1 MIKTN
6 DFTFAHRDEGFDLH
20 IDKSIR
26 GYQDMLKDVV
36 SFSRYFVEDG
46 TYVLDIGCSTGK
58 LTDRIIKA
66 NKDIA
71 PSAHYV
77 GVEYAKGF
85 QTDLKERTKTIKNNH
100 DIEAKFLH
108 ADIRYHEFDYRK
120 KLSFATSIFTLQ
132 FMPKRDRED
141 VIKKVY
147 DQLQPGGAFVFAEK
161 VYCDNPQIQDMM
173 TFMYYDHKKESFT
186 CDDIMT
192 KEKTLRHMLKPN
204 TWDELKQFMYNAGF
218 KDVQVFWRNFM
229 FVGAIAIK

>member
-1 MIKTN
+1 MNN

-77 GVEYAKGF
+77 GVEYAEGF
-85 QTDLKERTKTIKNNH
+85 QKDLRERMGWESRNFVLKRFSKEIINK
-100 DIEAKFLH
+100 
-108 ADIRYHEFDYRK
+108 
-120 KLSFATSIFTLQ
+120 
-132 FMPKRDRED
+132 
-141 VIKKVY
+141 
-147 DQLQPGGAFVFAEK
+147 
-161 VYCDNPQIQDMM
+161 
-173 TFMYYDHKKESFT
+173 
-186 CDDIMT
+186 
-192 KEKTLRHMLKPN
+192 KTLEVYKKIL
-204 TWDELKQFMYNAGF
+204 F
-218 KDVQVFWRNFM
+218 
-229 FVGAIAIK
+229 

>member
-1 MIKTN
+1 MPDN
-6 DFTFAHRDEGFDLH
+6 DFTFAHRDEGFDTH

-36 SFSRYFVEDG
+36 SFSRYFIEDG

-71 PSAHYV
+71 PQAHYI

-85 QTDLKERTKTIKNNH
+85 QNDLKERTKTIKTNH
-100 DIEAKFLH
+100 EIEAKFLN

-120 KLSFATSIFTLQ
+120 KLSYATSIFTLQ

-173 TFMYYDHKKESFT
+173 TFMYYDYKRQNFSDKDILDKEVQ
-186 CDDIMT
+186 
-192 KEKTLRHMLKPN
+192 LRHMMKPN
-204 TWDELKQFMYNAGF
+204 TKTELYKMVQDAGF
-218 KDVQVFWRNFM
+218 EIHTFWQNFN
-229 FVGAIAIK
+229 FVGVIALKK

>member
-1 MIKTN
+1 
-6 DFTFAHRDEGFDLH
+6 
-20 IDKSIR
+20 
-26 GYQDMLKDVV
+26 
-36 SFSRYFVEDG
+36 
-46 TYVLDIGCSTGK
+46 
-58 LTDRIIKA
+58 
-66 NKDIA
+66 
-71 PSAHYV
+71 
-77 GVEYAKGF
+77 
-85 QTDLKERTKTIKNNH
+85 
-100 DIEAKFLH
+100 
-108 ADIRYHEFDYRK
+108 
-120 KLSFATSIFTLQ
+120 
-132 FMPKRDRED
+132 MPKRDRED

-229 FVGAIAIK
+229 FIGAIAIK

>member
-1 MIKTN
+1 MSRKRKPFKKLLSN
-6 DFTFAHRDEGFDLH
+6 
-20 IDKSIR
+20 
-26 GYQDMLKDVV
+26 VV
-36 SFSRYFVEDG
+36 SNSKTAAEKGQRYG
-46 TYVLDIGCSTGK
+46 RKKRLDV
-58 LTDRIIKA
+58 DV
-66 NKDIA
+66 D
-71 PSAHYV
+71 
-77 GVEYAKGF
+77 
-85 QTDLKERTKTIKNNH
+85 
-100 DIEAKFLH
+100 AKFLH

-229 FVGAIAIK
+229 FIGAIAIK

>member
-77 GVEYAKGF
+77 GVEYAEGF
-85 QTDLKERTKTIKNNH
+85 QKDLRERTKTIKNNH
-100 DIEAKFLH
+100 DVDAKFLH
-108 ADIRYHEFDYRK
+108 ADIRYHEFDYRNYHLQL
-120 KLSFATSIFTLQ
+120 LSLLYSLCQ
-132 FMPKRDRED
+132 
-141 VIKKVY
+141 
-147 DQLQPGGAFVFAEK
+147 
-161 VYCDNPQIQDMM
+161 
-173 TFMYYDHKKESFT
+173 KE
-186 CDDIMT
+186 IERM
-192 KEKTLRHMLKPN
+192 
-204 TWDELKQFMYNAGF
+204 
-218 KDVQVFWRNFM
+218 
-229 FVGAIAIK
+229 